1 MQFYFYFNEQ
11 TNLFCFV
18 CFFAFHIKQIK
29 KISFVFWENLQRAN
43 SAFNFF
49 WPLGSSAFRT
59 RATTG
64 SVSSTINNSAYPK
77 LKKIDF
83 STFDCILYSEIKS
96 HNYKAGFKACGFKQ
110 SNQLSKISI
119 KVHCRESIKF
129 HESQGKTSGIA
140 LVNVYFQS
148 SSTYD
153 PLSQIAIGCAP
164 YENTLLLH

>member
-1 MQFYFYFNEQ
+1 MAIFSQNIPSHDWRTSSMSNWHGHQ
-11 TNLFCFV
+11 
-18 CFFAFHIKQIK
+18 
-29 KISFVFWENLQRAN
+29 
-43 SAFNFF
+43 
-49 WPLGSSAFRT
+49 PLIT
-59 RATTG
+59 RLY
-64 SVSSTINNSAYPK
+64 YPK

-83 STFDCILYSEIKS
+83 STFDCILYSQIKS

-153 PLSQIAIGCAP
+153 PLSQIAIGFVPPENKPCAGWAKDLH
-164 YENTLLLH
+164 ENHYFEHWYSKYTDKNIVDVSC